1 MNSADVL
8 PKEERIQL
16 AIAAYRGSFND
27 REAGPKAFED
37 KPSVRK
43 IARQH
48 GIIHSTLT
56 RRLAETKTPKEAA
69 LLQQRLLPEGESA
82 LVDWTIQIEAWGW
95 PPTTSLYGVRNADK
109 ARRSQ

>member
-1 MNSADVL
+1 MNSADEL

-16 AIAAYRGSFND
+16 AIAAYRESFND
-27 REAGPKAFED
+27 WEAGPKAFED

-56 RRLAETKTPKEAA
+56 RRLAETKTHKEAA
-69 LLQQRLLPEGESA
+69 RLQQRLLPEEESA
-82 LVDWTIQIEAWGW
+82 LVD
-95 PPTTSLYGVRNADK
+95 
-109 ARRSQ
+109 